1 MYQKAG
7 ERSMTSFPL
16 SDIAWNN
23 RIYFLLSRI
32 YALPPFNMQKSVKG
46 ISAKLSLSIF
56 LSLLC
61 LLLIFSYLYIN
72 FVALLKP
79 IASINVIISAA
90 RGAIQIALTP
100 KSIGTTKIASA
111 LTTIP
116 LLMAIMS
123 AAPSSCRKKK

>member
-1 MYQKAG
+1 
-7 ERSMTSFPL
+7 
-16 SDIAWNN
+16 
-23 RIYFLLSRI
+23 
-32 YALPPFNMQKSVKG
+32 MQKSVKG

-72 FVALLKP
+72 FVTLLKP
-79 IASINVIISAA
+79 IASINVIISST

-100 KSIGTTKIASA
+100 KSIGITKMASA
-111 LTTIP
+111 FTTIP

-123 AAPSSCRKKK
+123 AAPSSL